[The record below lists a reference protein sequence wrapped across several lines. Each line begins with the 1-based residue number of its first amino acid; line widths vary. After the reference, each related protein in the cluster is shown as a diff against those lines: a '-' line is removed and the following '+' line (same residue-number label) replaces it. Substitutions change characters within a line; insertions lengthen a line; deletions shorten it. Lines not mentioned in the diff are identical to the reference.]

1 MANNPKRIQDPT
13 EAAMSAIQE
22 ALNLREEPAVPA
34 RQAEAPA
41 PAAPAADPF
50 ANIGAEVA
58 AERPARRRPSRSAP
72 PIDEDLFLQ
81 ETVGRAPAPAAVEEV
96 RPVQRAANDDRQS
109 VGQILQSMQRR
120 PSRAPYMAAFFLS
133 AVWVLL
139 GIVVGLS
146 YFGSDLRAIANQGV
160 HPTLFAL
167 AAGICLPVVLFYVL
181 AHMARR
187 AQELRII
194 ARSMTEAAMR
204 RAEPETIARESIVS
218 VGQAIR
224 REIAAMGDGVNRALA
239 RAAEL
244 EALVHNEVAAL
255 ERAYNDNELRI
266 RGLIE
271 DLANQRDSLVGQAEQ
286 VRNAI

>member
-22 ALNLREEPAVPA
+22 ALNLREEPAAPA
-34 RQAEAPA
+34 RPAESAP
-41 PAAPAADPF
+41 PTAPAADPF

-120 PSRAPYMAAFFLS
+120 PSRAPYMAAFFPS
-133 AVWVLL
+133 AAWVLL

-146 YFGSDLRAIANQGV
+146 YFGTDLKGIASPAAY
-160 HPTLFAL
+160 PTLLAL
-167 AAGICLPVVLFYVL
+167 AAGLALPVLLFYVL
-181 AHMARR
+181 AHMSSR
-187 AQELRII
+187 
-194 ARSMTEAAMR
+194 
-204 RAEPETIARESIVS
+204 
-218 VGQAIR
+218 
-224 REIAAMGDGVNRALA
+224 
-239 RAAEL
+239 
-244 EALVHNEVAAL
+244 
-255 ERAYNDNELRI
+255 
-266 RGLIE
+266 
-271 DLANQRDSLVGQAEQ
+271 
-286 VRNAI
+286 

>member
-1 MANNPKRIQDPT
+1 MKSCSWPRRS
-13 EAAMSAIQE
+13 AAH
-22 ALNLREEPAVPA
+22 R
-34 RQAEAPA
+34 R
-41 PAAPAADPF
+41 
-50 ANIGAEVA
+50 
-58 AERPARRRPSRSAP
+58 RARRSRGAP
-72 PIDEDLFLQ
+72 RIDEELFRA

-160 HPTLFAL
+160 HSTLFAL
-167 AAGICLPVVLFYVL
+167 AAGICLPVLLFYVL
-181 AHMARR
+181 AHMVRR

-204 RAEPETIARESIVS
+204 LAEPETI
-218 VGQAIR
+218 
-224 REIAAMGDGVNRALA
+224 
-239 RAAEL
+239 
-244 EALVHNEVAAL
+244 
-255 ERAYNDNELRI
+255 
-266 RGLIE
+266 
-271 DLANQRDSLVGQAEQ
+271 
-286 VRNAI
+286 

>member
-22 ALNLREEPAVPA
+22 ALNLREEPPAAA
-34 RQAEAPA
+34 RQAEPA
-41 PAAPAADPF
+41 PPTAPAADPF

-81 ETVGRAPAPAAVEEV
+81 ETVGRAEPAAPVRTRTADVEEV
-96 RPVQRAANDDRQS
+96 RPSQRAANDDRQS

-133 AVWVLL
+133 AVWVVL

-167 AAGICLPVVLFYVL
+167 AAGIALPVLLFYVL
-181 AHMARR
+181 AHMIRR

-204 RAEPETIARESIVS
+204 LAEPETIAREFDR
-218 VGQAIR
+218 VGRAGDPARSRGHGR
-224 REIAAMGDGVNRALA
+224 RRGARIGARGRA
-239 RAAEL
+239 
-244 EALVHNEVAAL
+244 
-255 ERAYNDNELRI
+255 
-266 RGLIE
+266 
-271 DLANQRDSLVGQAEQ
+271 
-286 VRNAI
+286 